1 MSSSNRPPNV
11 NGAGGPDRIRS
22 SGHAHD
28 VAILGGGVAGLASGL
43 ELARRGWRVT
53 VLERGSEVGGL
64 ARTIEHGDFRF
75 DIGGHRFHSHN
86 ARVLRWVQA
95 LLGDDLLRVERRSHI
110 YLQDRYVSYPLQF
123 PGALRIFSPRQL
135 LRVLSSYAAARWRQ
149 RWSGSDARSFESW
162 VVQRFG
168 RELFE
173 IYFRPYTEKVWGIPC
188 SELSADWAAQRIT
201 VPNLAQTVRRTLA
214 PGRRPPPTLISSFYY
229 PRYGFGMIPARIA
242 QALQEAGGRLLTGA
256 TVTGIQP
263 HEGAYTITYQTED
276 GERDLRAGQVI
287 STLPLD
293 VLLRAL
299 PPDPVAPAGA
309 GLDYRDLIC
318 VFLAI
323 DQPQVSRDHWTYF
336 PQRELTFGRT
346 HEPGN
351 WSAAMTPAG
360 MTSLV
365 AEIFTARNE
374 EIWQWADDTIAKQTI
389 SQLATMRRLSPAR
402 VVDSRVLRVKNAYPL
417 YRIGY
422 EAKLQQARSYL
433 AQFPGLHLAGRTGAF
448 RYLNSDGVL
457 EDVLALV
464 DWLAGNAPRRSDVY
478 EQYVVH

>member
-1 MSSSNRPPNV
+1 MSSSNGRPKV
-11 NGAGGPDRIRS
+11 NGAGHRNRIGAS
-22 SGHAHD
+22 EIANE

-86 ARVLRWVQA
+86 RRVLRWVQT
-95 LLGDDLLRVERRSHI
+95 LLGDDLLRVERHSHI
-110 YLQDRYVSYPLQF
+110 YLQDRYISYPLQF
-123 PGALRIFSPRQL
+123 PSALRIFSPRQL
-135 LRVLSSYAAARWRQ
+135 VRVLSSYAAARWRQ
-149 RWSGSDARSFESW
+149 RWSASEARSFESW

-201 VPNLAQTVRRTLA
+201 VPNLAQTIRRTLA

-242 QALQEAGGRLLTGA
+242 QELQHAGGRLLTGA
-256 TVTGIQP
+256 AVSGVQPREGGYTVTYSTD
-263 HEGAYTITYQTED
+263 EGES
-276 GERDLRAGQVI
+276 RLRAGQVI

-299 PPDPVAPAGA
+299 PGTLAAPPGA

-336 PQRELTFGRT
+336 PQPELIFGRT

-351 WSAAMTPAG
+351 WSEAMTPPG

-374 EIWQWADDTIAKQTI
+374 EIWQCADDTIAKQTVG
-389 SQLATMRRLSPAR
+389 QLEAMGRLSASR

-417 YRIGY
+417 YRTGY
-422 EAKLQQARSYL
+422 EAKLQRAQSYL
-433 AQFPGLHLAGRTGAF
+433 AQFPGLYLVGRTGAF